1 MDDLVKQLST
11 GRHPLIARRA
21 SSSADLR
28 ESIERGF
35 VLVTFTSTRGGTEL
49 GVELDK
55 ERSVLGGADFAKGQ
69 GVIQLVGRLTLND
82 HSVELCADVDL
93 ATLKGE
99 GNLVF

>member
-1 MDDLVKQLST
+1 MDDLVKHLST
-11 GRHPLIARRA
+11 GHHPLVAARA
-21 SSSADLR
+21 NSSADLK

-35 VLVTFTSTRGGTEL
+35 VLLTFANTRGGTEL

-55 ERSVLGGADFAKGQ
+55 ERSLLGEADFAKGQ

-82 HSVELCADVDL
+82 DSVDLRADLDL

-99 GNLVF
+99 GNLTI